1 MTKGTKHVDGHYYPS
16 PHPGWGGFCDELF
29 HYTSRYY
36 AVTESFLR
44 HLADRPDF
52 SMSGYKANRLSE
64 SQRELM
70 SRILTTRPEKQSALQ
85 VISIVDAVHAGSGE
99 VEEALWKQFDHDI
112 EISHDTDMIG
122 HVPKPHPL
130 DISPLEPWLNMAERL
145 NMAVAV
151 HDHVVELD
159 MKILAQH
166 LDSTNATLRTNLQKG
181 IVDLHEAGYLVKN
194 HPHMTHQ
201 EAHEIGED
209 GAV

>member
-1 MTKGTKHVDGHYYPS
+1 MTTGTKHVNGHYYPA

-44 HLADRPDF
+44 HLAEMPGF

-70 SRILTTRPEKQSALQ
+70 SKILTVKPDKQTALQ
-85 VISIVDAVHAGSGE
+85 LISIIEAVVSGSGF
-99 VEEALWKQFDHDI
+99 VDDALMKRFNNTAQLAHD
-112 EISHDTDMIG
+112 DDMIG
-122 HVPKPHPL
+122 HVPKSHPL
-130 DISPLEPWLNMAERL
+130 DVSPLEPWLNMAERL

-151 HDHVVELD
+151 HDHLVELD
-159 MKILAQH
+159 MKMLAQH
-166 LDSTNATLRTNLQKG
+166 LDSTNSTLRANLQKG
-181 IVDLHEAGYLVKN
+181 IIDLHEAGYLIRN
-194 HPHMTHQ
+194 HPHLTHQ